1 MTKGSSPMTFDFAAA
16 RQTMV
21 ESQVRVNDVTDLTIQ
36 TAMRQ
41 VVRERHCP
49 EGRAHMAYADAEVEY
64 APGRWLLRPRD
75 AAKLLQSVR
84 PRAGEAAL
92 CIAAP
97 YLADLLEDMGL
108 LVTRLN
114 EGDLKSP
121 PAASFDLVVCEGAVA
136 EVPAAWTA
144 ALGDGGRLGVI
155 VRKGPIGKVR
165 VYLKTGVD
173 LGWREVFDATP
184 PVLAGFEPVAG
195 FAF

>member
-1 MTKGSSPMTFDFAAA
+1 MTFDFAAA

-41 VVRERHCP
+41 VARERHCP

-64 APGRWLLRPRD
+64 GPGRWLLRPRD

-97 YLADLLEDMGL
+97 YLADILDDMGL
-108 LVTRLN
+108 IVTRLN
-114 EGDLKSP
+114 DGDLKAA
-121 PAASFDLVVCEGAVA
+121 PAGPFDVVVCEGAVA
-136 EVPAAWTA
+136 DVPASWTA
-144 ALGDGGRLGVI
+144 ALADGGRLGVI
-155 VRKGPIGKVR
+155 VRKSRAGKARIYV
-165 VYLKTGVD
+165 KTGAD
-173 LGWREVFDATP
+173 LGWREPFDANP
-184 PVLAGFEPVAG
+184 PVLAGFEPVVG